1 MTDRIQ
7 ALTVI
12 LDHDMRDDDVQ
23 ELIAAIK
30 CLRHVGN
37 VITTN
42 PVDVNTIV
50 ARTRIYHEIRTKIIG
65 ALSAEVSAP

>member
-23 ELIAAIK
+23 ELITAIK
-30 CLRHVGN
+30 CMRHVGN
-37 VITTN
+37 VVTTN
-42 PVDVNTIV
+42 PVDIDTIV
-50 ARTRIYHEIRTKIIG
+50 ARTRIYTDIRAKIIG
-65 ALSAEVSAP
+65 AISMEP